1 MITRHN
7 PTKFSLSFFSVGKTT
22 GWLSQVFPGCY
33 GLSRDKHQ
41 VGLSRDNSGYPGILG
56 ICFGDKSGY
65 PGITQHIQCYT
76 VISQDNPVADGARPV
91 LAPQRLRR
99 LPSRLPPCLQQH

>member
-7 PTKFSLSFFSVGKTT
+7 PTKFSLSFFQRRKTT

-41 VGLSRDNSGYPGILG
+41 VGLSRDNPGYPGITL
-56 ICFGDKSGY
+56 FWDKSAY
-65 PGITQHIQCYT
+65 PGITQHIPCYT